1 MGAGAIGGMLAA
13 RLSAGG
19 KDVSVIARG
28 EHLDAIRRH
37 GLKLVETDGSTTVAT
52 GIEASDDFG
61 VLGTHD
67 TVILALKAHQIAA
80 VAHQIESLCTEHT
93 TVVPLQNGIGWW
105 YFERHGGPHDGHR
118 LKSLDPDGRISAAVP
133 PERIVACIAY
143 PAAEKTAPG
152 VITHVEG
159 DRFPVGELDGTKS
172 DRARALADALA
183 SAGFKSRVLTDIR
196 SHLWVKAWGNLAFN
210 PISALTGATLAE
222 ICRTPATRDLAA
234 RMMTEAGRIA
244 EALGVSIRIS
254 VERRIAGAEA
264 VGEHKTSMLQDA
276 EAGRPLELDPLVGVF
291 VELGELT
298 GVPTPAISTVYSLT
312 SLLNHRL
319 EAELARPPGPAAR
332 ERSEHEREVRPER
345 PVSAANESGSDT
357 AAPRSDPTQP
367 RGHLAAGP

>member
-1 MGAGAIGGMLAA
+1 MRSFGSPAPNGAEASPKGLGTARAVYRLVLFCWHTVAVKICVVGAGAIGGMMAA
-13 RLSAGG
+13 RLAVAGH
-19 KDVSVIARG
+19 DVGVIARG
-28 EHLDAIRRH
+28 EHLEAIRRH
-37 GLKLVETDGSTTVAT
+37 GLRLVEVDGTETVAA
-52 GIEASDDFG
+52 GLEASDDFG
-61 VLGTHD
+61 ALGTHD
-67 TVILALKAHQIAA
+67 AVILALKAHQIAA
-80 VAHQIESLCTEHT
+80 VAPELERLCDDGTMI
-93 TVVPLQNGIGWW
+93 VPVQNGVGWW

-118 LKSLDPDGRISAAVP
+118 LKSLDPDGTIAAAVP

-172 DRARALADALA
+172 ERAMALGGALT

-210 PISALTGATLAE
+210 PISALTGATLVE

-234 RMMTEAGRIA
+234 RMMTEAGNIA

-254 VERRIAGAEA
+254 VDRRIAGAEA

-298 GVPTPAISTVYSLT
+298 GVPTPAISTVYGLA

-319 EAELARPPGPAAR
+319 ETG
-332 ERSEHEREVRPER
+332 
-345 PVSAANESGSDT
+345 
-357 AAPRSDPTQP
+357 
-367 RGHLAAGP
+367 

>member
-1 MGAGAIGGMLAA
+1 MVGAGAIGGMMAA
-13 RLSAGG
+13 RLAAACH
-19 KDVSVIARG
+19 DVSVVARG
-28 EHLDAIRRH
+28 EHLDAIRRD
-37 GLKLVETDGSTTVAT
+37 GLRLVEIDGSTTVAN

-61 VLGTHD
+61 ALGTHD
-67 TVILALKAHQIAA
+67 IVILALKAHQIAA
-80 VAHQIESLCTEHT
+80 VAHELERLCDDD
-93 TVVPLQNGIGWW
+93 TVIVPVQNGIGWW
-105 YFERHGGPHDGHR
+105 YFQRHGGPHEEHR
-118 LKSLDPDGRISAAVP
+118 LESLDPDGAIAAAIP
-133 PERIVACIAY
+133 AEQIVACIAY
-143 PAAEKTAPG
+143 PAAEKTGPG

-172 DRARALADALA
+172 ARARALAEALG

-222 ICRTPATRDLAA
+222 ICRTPATRELAA
-234 RMMTEAGRIA
+234 RMMTEAGEIA
-244 EALGVSIRIS
+244 NALGVSIRIG

-298 GVPTPAISTVYSLT
+298 GVPTPAISTVYALA

-319 EAELARPPGPAAR
+319 A
-332 ERSEHEREVRPER
+332 
-345 PVSAANESGSDT
+345 SG
-357 AAPRSDPTQP
+357 A
-367 RGHLAAGP
+367 

>member
-1 MGAGAIGGMLAA
+1 MASQRWHTVAVRICVVGAGAIGGMLAA
-13 RLSAGG
+13 RLSADGH
-19 KDVSVIARG
+19 DVSVIARG
-28 EHLDAIRRH
+28 EHLDAIRAD
-37 GLKLVETDGSTTVAT
+37 GLKLVEIDGTTTTAA

-61 VLGTHD
+61 ALGTHD
-67 TVILALKAHQIAA
+67 IVILALKAHQIEA
-80 VAHQIESLCTEHT
+80 VANELEGLCAEHT

-105 YFERHGGPHDGHR
+105 YFDRHGGPHDGRR
-118 LKSLDPDGRISAAVP
+118 LKSLDPDGVIAAAVP
-133 PERIVACIAY
+133 AERIVACIAY

-152 VITHVEG
+152 VITHIEG

-172 DRARALADALA
+172 HRARALAEALA
-183 SAGFKSRVLTDIR
+183 GAGFKSRVLTDIR
-196 SHLWVKAWGNLAFN
+196 SVLWVKAWGNLAFN

-222 ICRTPATRDLAA
+222 ICRTQATRDLAA
-234 RMMTEAGRIA
+234 QMMTEASHIA

-298 GVPTPAISTVYSLT
+298 GVPTPAISSVYGLA

-319 EAELARPPGPAAR
+319 VAA
-332 ERSEHEREVRPER
+332 S
-345 PVSAANESGSDT
+345 
-357 AAPRSDPTQP
+357 
-367 RGHLAAGP
+367 